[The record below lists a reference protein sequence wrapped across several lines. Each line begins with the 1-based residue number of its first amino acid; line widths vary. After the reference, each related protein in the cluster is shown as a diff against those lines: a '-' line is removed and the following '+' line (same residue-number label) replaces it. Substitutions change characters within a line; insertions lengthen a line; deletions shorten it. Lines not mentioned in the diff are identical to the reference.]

1 MVRHIAA
8 NALTLLI
15 VGLALLA
22 GVIAW
27 GQREFTAQGP
37 LETAICL
44 RVEPGATLR
53 AVSAS
58 LQQQG
63 AISNP
68 QVFRIGA
75 QYTDRAG
82 GLRFGSYLVPEGASM
97 DEIMDI
103 VTRGGASTCGSEVLF
118 RVGVTRSET
127 ILRELDPQTQRFVEL
142 ARFDSDVED
151 LPEDYTS
158 FIEQS
163 DIRYRVTV
171 AEGATSWQVWDSL
184 NRAEFLAGEVEDVP
198 DEGWL
203 APGSYEVQRGAD
215 RGDLLAR
222 MRSDQERILS
232 DLWET
237 RQEGLPY
244 DSPYEALIM
253 ASIIEKE
260 TGVADER
267 RQVASVFVNRLRVP
281 MRLQTDPTVIY
292 GITQGRGTLGRG
304 IRQSELNA
312 VTPYNTYRIDGLPP
326 TPIAN
331 PGRAAIAAALDP
343 DDTPYIYFVA
353 DGTGGHTF
361 STNLADHNRAVARWR
376 EIEAEMRAREQQQ
389 GN

>member
-1 MVRHIAA
+1 MFRHIAA
-8 NALTLLI
+8 NALTLMI
-15 VGLALLA
+15 VGLAVLG

-27 GQREFTAQGP
+27 GQREFVAQGP

-53 AVSAS
+53 AVSRS
-58 LQQQG
+58 LDEQG
-63 AISNP
+63 AVSNSSL
-68 QVFRIGA
+68 FRIGA
-75 QYTDRAG
+75 QYTERADR
-82 GLRFGSYLVPEGASM
+82 LRFGSYLVPEGASM

-118 RVGVTRSET
+118 RVGVTSSET
-127 ILRELDPQTQRFVEL
+127 ILRELDPQTQRFVEM
-142 ARFDSDVED
+142 ARFGTDVEVP
-151 LPEDYTS
+151 PEEYAG
-158 FIEQS
+158 FVQQG
-163 DIRYRVTV
+163 DIRYRITV
-171 AEGATSWQVWDSL
+171 AEGATSWQVWDAL
-184 NRAEFLAGEVEDVP
+184 NRAEFLSGEVEDVP

-203 APGSYEVQRGAD
+203 APDSYEVQRGAD
-215 RGDLLAR
+215 RGALLAD
-222 MRSDQERILS
+222 MRTRQERILA

-312 VTPYNTYRIDGLPP
+312 VTPYNTYRIDGMPP

-353 DGTGGHTF
+353 DGTGGHAF

>member
-1 MVRHIAA
+1 MFRHIAA
-8 NALTLLI
+8 NALTLMI
-15 VGLALLA
+15 VGLAVLG

-27 GQREFTAQGP
+27 GKREFVAQGP
-37 LETAICL
+37 LETAVCL
-44 RVEPGATLR
+44 RIEPGANLR
-53 AVSAS
+53 AVSAT
-58 LQQQG
+58 LEDLR
-63 AISNP
+63 AVSNP
-68 QVFRIGA
+68 AVFRVGA
-75 QYTDRAG
+75 QYTERADR
-82 GLRFGSYLVPEGASM
+82 LRFGSYLVPEGASM
-97 DEIMDI
+97 DEILDI

-118 RVGVTRSET
+118 RIGVTSAET

-142 ARFDSDVED
+142 ARFGIDAEEPPEEYAAFITEADV
-151 LPEDYTS
+151 
-158 FIEQS
+158 
-163 DIRYRVTV
+163 RYRVTV
-171 AEGATSWQVWDSL
+171 AEGATSWQVWDAL
-184 NRAEFLAGEVEDVP
+184 NRAEFMTGTVDETP

-203 APGSYEVQRGAD
+203 APDSYEVRRGAD
-215 RGDLLAR
+215 RGELLAL
-222 MRSDQERILS
+222 MRTRQEAILAN
-232 DLWET
+232 LWET

-244 DSPYEALIM
+244 ETPLEALIM
-253 ASIIEKE
+253 ASIVEKE

-376 EIEAEMRAREQQQ
+376 EIEAEQRQD
-389 GN
+389 